1 MVVETLSLDT
11 INANSLQSLQQT
23 LQTMQRLRVGTER
36 VRSWYGAGLAMMYCG
51 GDLEN
56 LKLYMMEKVIVDV
69 AWCDR
74 NYGGSLG
81 SNVPGAVVFTAPT
94 FEALQKKA
102 KESLEFHIEGLVEN
116 GEDVPEWLKNG
127 DYEFEYNIIR

>member
-81 SNVPGAVVFTAPT
+81 SNVPGAVVFTAPN
-94 FEALQKKA
+94 FDALQKEA
-102 KESLEFHIEGLVEN
+102 KDSLEFHIEGLMEN

>member
-94 FEALQKKA
+94 FEALQKEA
-102 KESLEFHIEGLVEN
+102 NESLEFHIEGLVEN